1 MRPRSGMQHGENDA
15 RSYARLR
22 GHIPC
27 KGRAARRRRD
37 PTCGDPTREA
47 RMRFGES
54 FRAPSVR
61 LRGRIPQAGPCS
73 ALRRT
78 CSALR
83 RAGQNRPVPLGN
95 TGLCQVRR
103 LRRRDRW
110 SVEQGPR
117 CFLRGCD
124 RETGQSTSPP
134 VYARLR
140 GQIPKGAP
148 LPRCDVPCKGSSLSC
163 LARLASI
170 RTWRNARRVGYSEL
184 PWRRRAF

>member
-1 MRPRSGMQHGENDA
+1 MRDRGDSGPRT
-15 RSYARLR
+15 
-22 GHIPC
+22 
-27 KGRAARRRRD
+27 RRRGRSVVDLHKEETAQYPAQGGAGSKRRLLGCD
-37 PTCGDPTREA
+37 PGAGCSTAKMMRGLTHASAVTSPA
-47 RMRFGES
+47 R
-54 FRAPSVR
+54 
-61 LRGRIPQAGPCS
+61 GPCS
-73 ALRRT
+73 T
-78 CSALR
+78 LR
-83 RAGQNRPVPLGN
+83 RAGQNRPVPQRK

-124 RETGQSTSPP
+124 RATGQSTSPP

-148 LPRCDVPCKGSSLSC
+148 LPRCDVPCEGSSLSC

-184 PWRRRAF
+184 P